1 MEGSRTYP
9 TDQVTG
15 DGVDWI
21 VPRSTANPNTDQFLY
36 RNLREMDQPYEGG
49 NLRCDGRERGRRC
62 VCKLSVRLEPIADGI
77 SEVDLP

>member
-21 VPRSTANPNTDQFLY
+21 VPRSTANPNTDQFLHG
-36 RNLREMDQPYEGG
+36 NPREMDRPSERS
-49 NLRCDGRERGRRC
+49 NLRCDGRERGRRG
-62 VCKLSVRLEPIADGI
+62 VCKLSVCLEPIADGI
-77 SEVDLP
+77 GEVDLP